1 MSTFEDVFCD
11 AEEQAFRFLA
21 TEYGFLADMRQVDR
35 VSSIHGVYGRAVYQN
50 GAISPGYGRKVELYI
65 APLRLELA
73 LEVSGH
79 GYGPYSIEELHA
91 LDGKGLFPGRE
102 HGLYDAM
109 HSPEEL
115 LAEFTRLAKVLRAAG
130 SRFFADSS
138 SVWDALQAQRK
149 RRAQDEEI
157 KRTLALA
164 KELFRERDWL
174 GVVALLAPIEGRLGK
189 RASARLAYASRK
201 ASGET

>member
-1 MSTFEDVFCD
+1 MSAFEDVFYN

-21 TEYGFLADMRQVDR
+21 TEYGFRAVARQVDR
-35 VSSIHGVYGRAVYQN
+35 VSSLHGVFGRAVYEN
-50 GAISPGYGRKVELYI
+50 GAISPRSGRKVELYI

-79 GYGPYSIEELHA
+79 GYGPYTIEELHA
-91 LDGKGLFPGRE
+91 LDGEGLFPGRE

-109 HSPEEL
+109 HSPDEL
-115 LAEFTRLAKVLRAAG
+115 LAEFTRLAKVLRSAG

-149 RRAQDEEI
+149 RRARDEEI
-157 KRTLALA
+157 TRTL
-164 KELFRERDWL
+164 
-174 GVVALLAPIEGRLGK
+174 GK
-189 RASARLAYASRK
+189 V
-201 ASGET
+201 